1 VITLGLDPGLANVGW
16 AVLAGREVLASGVF
30 RTKGTPKVEREA
42 LRISAG
48 ADKMRRADEI
58 GSFLLSALEVFR
70 VGLVAH
76 EGISLG
82 FHQSTTLLDMGLAFG
97 AIASAAAAAGARRV
111 EVRPR
116 EVKDWAARVLGQPA
130 EGLGKDAVVDAARR
144 QTEGSAWPKAT
155 ALWEHVGDAIAVA
168 TIASSAGWVTS
179 LADSPID
186 VAVAQNLRNKRR
198 IQADAIGESL
208 RGKMLEPLVVG
219 KGEKPTF
226 SPAEVELALRGPDF
240 ARTPPWPLQ
249 SGGPGRAP

>member
-1 VITLGLDPGLANVGW
+1 LANVGW

-58 GSFLLSALEVFR
+58 GSFLLSTLEVFR

-97 AIASAAAAAGARRV
+97 AIAGAAGAVGARRV

-116 EVKDWAARVLGQPA
+116 EVKDWAGRVLGVAPK
-130 EGLGKDAVVDAARR
+130 GLGKDAVVDAAHR

-168 TIASSAGWVTS
+168 CIASSAGWVTS
-179 LADSPID
+179 PADSPID
-186 VAVAQNLRNKRR
+186 VAIAQNLRNKRR

-208 RGKMLEPLVVG
+208 RGKMLKPSVMA
-219 KGEKPTF
+219 KGEKPTYG
-226 SPAEVELALRGPDF
+226 PGEVEYALREAGF
-240 ARTPPWPLQ
+240 AGSPPWTLQ
-249 SGGPGRAP
+249 SGGSGRAP